1 MQKPK
6 SFSATLIAAAVF
18 SMSTFFMFAFAG
30 SHEDGGDQQP
40 SFLDQIATGD
50 KEAIGHFFEVNR
62 IEYGLDNFLKLG
74 FHGKFKVAP
83 LSSQFAFLA
92 SCIDAHSG
100 HLFIIGTNGQILLS
114 EKNGCQRSVEVKD
127 VSEDGR
133 KALISTDSSGGTGFS
148 SVWERYYFFDGEHFH
163 KGLEYERSSYEAIE
177 GNFIFPG
184 ATDWRKD
191 IWALKET
198 RGKIRFLETDQDR
211 IRKRV
216 EVKYSTRH
224 VVHGYDRE
232 KDLDGS
238 VLASVGGVVEE
249 VFGEM
254 LIVEKIWVEIW
265 NRNSASHEYLKQ

>member
-1 MQKPK
+1 
-6 SFSATLIAAAVF
+6 
-18 SMSTFFMFAFAG
+18 MSAFAG
-30 SHEDGGDQQP
+30 SHEDGGDQRP
-40 SFLDQIATGD
+40 SFIDQIAAGD
-50 KEAIGHFFEVNR
+50 KEAIGHFLAVNR
-62 IEYGLDNFLKLG
+62 IEYRLDNFLKPG
-74 FHGKFKVAP
+74 FHGKFDVTP

-100 HLFIIGTNGQILLS
+100 HLFIIATNGQILLS
-114 EKNGCQRSVEVKD
+114 EKTGCQRNVEAKD
-127 VSEDGR
+127 VSGDGR
-133 KALISTDSSGGTGFS
+133 KVLISTDSSGGTGFS

-177 GNFIFPG
+177 SNFIFPR

-191 IWALKET
+191 VWALKET
-198 RGKIRFLETDQDR
+198 KGKIRFLEIDQDR

-224 VVHGYDRE
+224 VVHGYNKK

-254 LIVEKIWVEIW
+254 LMVEKKWVEIW
-265 NRNSASHEYLKQ
+265 NRNSASYVYLKQ